1 MTVMTDIEAGRL
13 SRARAQRRAVWGR
26 TLPAIVV
33 GIPLA
38 LFVLLPLAYILSRSF
53 STPDGFGLSNY
64 ATMLGNQRFLRITS
78 NSFAVTLLSTTLAVS
93 LAYVYAYA
101 IQRTTMPMRNLF
113 RLIAV
118 LPLFAPSLV
127 QAQGLVLLFGRNG
140 LVNRTFDLGIDLYGY
155 WGIVIASVLYV
166 FPYAFLILSAAL
178 AVADARLY
186 ESAEMLGASK
196 KRAFW
201 TVTLPATRYGLAAA
215 IFVCFTLVITD
226 FGNPMVI
233 GGDYTVLASE
243 VYNQVI
249 GQANFEM
256 GTVIGMVLLIPAAI
270 AAIVEKRVSAKQY
283 ALISEHSK
291 PLVPQTDRVRDAV
304 LSVLVIAVSIAILS
318 IIAVVVFASFVHL
331 WPYRMNFS
339 LRHYA
344 FDVQN
349 GIQPLWNSIYVSL
362 MAAGIGVVVVTAAA
376 YVIEKFPSPAAR
388 GLYFLSIL
396 PAAVPG
402 MVLGLGYIL
411 AFNNPSNPVYAIYG
425 TLFII
430 AIANVY
436 YYHAHGFL
444 ISGTSIKQI
453 SGRFDEASATLGGS
467 RVQTFVKVTL
477 PLLFPTLVGIAV
489 FFFMRSMV
497 TLSAVIFLITPN
509 TQMAAVSVLYLQD
522 RGATNQAAAFSVCI
536 IVTVMAALLVVRLLL
551 NALGHRN
558 VSLIR

>member
-1 MTVMTDIEAGRL
+1 MSTLAVDQAASQSRRKNRKSRTVGI
-13 SRARAQRRAVWGR
+13 V
-26 TLPAIVV
+26 PAIIV

-38 LFVLLPLAYILSRSF
+38 LFVLFPLTHILGRSF
-53 STPDGFGLSNY
+53 STPEGYGLANY
-64 ATMLGNQRFLRITS
+64 AAMLGNERFLRITW
-78 NSFAVTLLSTTLAVS
+78 NSFAVTIVTTILAIVF
-93 LAYVYAYA
+93 AYTFAYA
-101 IQRTTMPMRNLF
+101 IQRSTMPFRNLF

-140 LVNRTFDLGIDLYGY
+140 IINRTFDLGIDLYGY

-178 AVADARLY
+178 AVADARIY

-196 KRAFW
+196 WRAFR

-291 PLVPQTDRVRDAV
+291 PLVPQQDRVRDRFLLAAA
-304 LSVLVIAVSIAILS
+304 LLISLAILL
-318 IIAVVVFASFVHL
+318 IVAVVVFASFVHL

-349 GIQPLWNSIYVSL
+349 GIQPLWNSIYISV

-376 YVIEKFPSPAAR
+376 YVIEKFPSPATRA
-388 GLYFLSIL
+388 LYFLSIL

-411 AFNNPSNPVYAIYG
+411 AFNNPMNPVYAIYG

-444 ISGTSIKQI
+444 ISGTSMKQI

-467 RVQTFVKVTL
+467 RLQTFTKVTL

-509 TQMAAVSVLYLQD
+509 TQVAAVSVLYLQD

-536 IVTVMAALLVVRLLL
+536 IATIMVVLLAVRLLL
-551 NALGHRN
+551 NATGHKN

>member
-1 MTVMTDIEAGRL
+1 MAVIAENALPQKR
-13 SRARAQRRAVWGR
+13 RRAPGR
-26 TLPAIVV
+26 QTPVLIGTLLVGVPLVV
-33 GIPLA
+33 
-38 LFVLLPLAYILSRSF
+38 FVLWPLTAILMRSF
-53 STPDGFGLSNY
+53 ATPEGLGLDNYLSVMATARFQRIFWNSLDITLVST
-64 ATMLGNQRFLRITS
+64 
-78 NSFAVTLLSTTLAVS
+78 
-93 LAYVYAYA
+93 
-101 IQRTTMPMRNLF
+101 
-113 RLIAV
+113 LIAV
-118 LPLFAPSLV
+118 LAAFGFAYGVQRTLMPGKALFRFLVLIPLFAPSLV

-140 LVNRTFDLGIDLYGY
+140 LINRTFGTSIDIYGY
-155 WGIVIASVLYV
+155 WGIVLAMVLYV
-166 FPYAFLILSAAL
+166 LPYAFLILSTAL
-178 AVADARLY
+178 AVADQRLF
-186 ESAEMLGASK
+186 ESARMLGAGHF
-196 KRAFW
+196 RIFR

-270 AAIVEKRVSAKQY
+270 AAVVEKRVSAKQY

-291 PLVPQTDRVRDAV
+291 PLVPQKDRRRDMALMAV
-304 LSVLVIAVSIAILS
+304 VLTISAAILS
-318 IIAVVVFASFVHL
+318 IVLVVVFASFVHL
-331 WPYRMNFS
+331 WPYRMTFS

-349 GIQPLWNSIYVSL
+349 GIQPLWNSIYVSA
-362 MAAGIGVVVVTAAA
+362 MAAGIGVVAVTAAA
-376 YVIEKFPSPAAR
+376 YVIEKFPSPATRA
-388 GLYFLSIL
+388 LYFLSIL

-411 AFNNPSNPVYAIYG
+411 AFNNPANPVYAIYG
-425 TLFII
+425 TLTII

-444 ISGTSIKQI
+444 ISGTSMKQI

-467 RVQTFVKVTL
+467 RFQTFAKVTL

-497 TLSAVIFLITPN
+497 TLSAVIFLMTPN
-509 TQMAAVSVLYLQD
+509 TQVAAVSVLYLQD

-536 IVTVMAALLVVRLLL
+536 IATIMVVLLIVRLLL
-551 NALGHRN
+551 NAMGHRN